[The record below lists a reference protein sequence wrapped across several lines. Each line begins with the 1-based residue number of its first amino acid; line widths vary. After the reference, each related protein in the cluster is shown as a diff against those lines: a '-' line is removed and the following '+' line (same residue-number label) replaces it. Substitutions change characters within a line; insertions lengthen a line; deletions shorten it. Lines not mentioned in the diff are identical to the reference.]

1 MSDKQPLIVNP
12 ENFEPLTKEQE
23 SLRSR
28 RARLQMQARVEAEKE
43 RDYEMLLREMEETRD
58 HEFEE
63 EPKKEENTPKVEQFQ
78 LRPQRNKWMD
88 YAKTATEFTGI
99 WSTAALM
106 AMYRILLSPTKLKAN
121 ELLDAL
127 CMIPAGIITVQ
138 NIKNY
143 IAGERSFDLK
153 SLLDTKMR
161 EERRLPLSER
171 RELRP
176 TPNPKLYLGENP
188 GFMFGKYGAKY
199 IGKQQALDG
208 HIICIGT
215 PGSGKSSAVAIPTLH
230 MWTGAVFAIDIKGE
244 LLKNAPYRYGRCV
257 VDPYDNDSY
266 GYDPFELLR
275 LVPKDEFTHALND
288 ILYSIIPE
296 STSDDPFW
304 ENSARRYLAGAYT
317 WAYYNCKSFI
327 AVNKEI
333 YGTAMD
339 TFMERVMTSSC
350 TEAIENMRHI
360 HEASDKTKSSIMQ
373 NVLNAIE
380 LFATDP
386 VIQRLLTRKKTIKPD
401 LLLQGQQI
409 FLEIPEARLKNW
421 KAFTSMMINQFLHA
435 MTSFPENNRVQT
447 LVLLD
452 EFPQLGKAR
461 AVIDG
466 MATLRSKGC
475 TVCLLMQSYSQLDKV
490 YGQTERKIITDNA
503 AYKLILSVMDP
514 ATAREISDMVGQHY
528 QTDVTVHTSG
538 LFGAQQPSSGRSKRL
553 TNIIRPESL
562 QNLGEEALLLSPYG
576 FCRVKKAYY
585 FKEGFKHV

>member
-1 MSDKQPLIVNP
+1 M
-12 ENFEPLTKEQE
+12 
-23 SLRSR
+23 
-28 RARLQMQARVEAEKE
+28 
-43 RDYEMLLREMEETRD
+43 
-58 HEFEE
+58 
-63 EPKKEENTPKVEQFQ
+63 
-78 LRPQRNKWMD
+78 
-88 YAKTATEFTGI
+88 
-99 WSTAALM
+99 
-106 AMYRILLSPTKLKAN
+106 
-121 ELLDAL
+121 
-127 CMIPAGIITVQ
+127 
-138 NIKNY
+138 
-143 IAGERSFDLK
+143 
-153 SLLDTKMR
+153 
-161 EERRLPLSER
+161 
-171 RELRP
+171 
-176 TPNPKLYLGENP
+176 
-188 GFMFGKYGAKY
+188 
-199 IGKQQALDG
+199 
-208 HIICIGT
+208 
-215 PGSGKSSAVAIPTLH
+215 
-230 MWTGAVFAIDIKGE
+230 
-244 LLKNAPYRYGRCV
+244 KNAPYRYGRCV

-266 GYDPFELLR
+266 GYDPFEMLR
-275 LVPKDEFTHALND
+275 LVPRDEFTHALND

-333 YGTAMD
+333 YGTAMN

-350 TEAIENMRHI
+350 TEAIENMRHT
-360 HEASDKTKSSIMQ
+360 HEAPDKTKSSIMQ

-386 VIQRLLTRKKTIKPD
+386 IIQRLLTRRKTIKPD
-401 LLLQGQQI
+401 LFLQGQQI
-409 FLEIPEARLKNW
+409 FLAIPEARLKNW

-435 MTSFPENNRVQT
+435 MASFPENNRVQT

-475 TVCLLMQSYSQLDKV
+475 TICLLMQSYSQLDKV

-514 ATAREISDMVGQHY
+514 ATAKEISDMVGQHY

-538 LFGAQQPSSGRSKRL
+538 LFGGQQPSSGRSKRL

-585 FKEGFKHV
+585 FREGFKNA